1 MRTQQI
7 VVGDVRSPVLVGGPE
22 GGEAVVFIHGNPGGG
37 SDWLRLMAPIAEFAR
52 VIAPDMP
59 GFAGAEMR
67 GDQGY
72 TVADYARHLDGVI
85 RALGVQ
91 RVHLLAHDFGGPW
104 ALTWA
109 AQHPDMVASVTLIN
123 TGVLLD
129 YRWHRLA
136 RIWRIPLVGE
146 LMQRIATPRLVRA
159 LLQHD
164 NPGLD
169 RASVARV
176 AAHLRPWGTKRAVL
190 RLYRSTNIRSMI
202 PIAAVLQRHDLPC
215 LVVWGADDVY
225 LPAEQA
231 YRQTQ
236 PFPSARIH
244 TIAGAGHWVF
254 LEQAERVAELVVPF
268 LRTQLGGPNPPQ
280 TNPPRT
286 MPPRPAHG
294 RRRTVAG

>member
-7 VVGDVRSPVLVGGPE
+7 VVGDVRSPVLVGGPD
-22 GGEAVVFIHGNPGGG
+22 GSEAVVFVHGNPGAG

-52 VIAPDMP
+52 VVAPDMP

-67 GDQGY
+67 ADQDY
-72 TVADYARHLDGVI
+72 TVAAYARHLDGVI
-85 RALGVQ
+85 QALGVE
-91 RVHLLAHDFGGPW
+91 RVHLVAHDFGGPW

-109 AQHPDMVASVTLIN
+109 ADHPHKVASVTLIN

-136 RIWRIPLVGE
+136 RIWRTPLVGE
-146 LMQRIATPRLVRA
+146 LFQRIATPRLTRA
-159 LLQHD
+159 LLGHD

-169 RASVARV
+169 RASVAHI
-176 AAHLRPWGTKRAVL
+176 AAHLHPWGTKRAVL

-202 PIAAVLQRHDLPC
+202 PIAAALQRHDLPC
-215 LVVWGADDVY
+215 LVVWGTDDVY
-225 LPAEQA
+225 LPVEQA
-231 YRQTQ
+231 DKQTQ

-244 TIAGAGHWVF
+244 TIVGAGHWVF

-268 LRTQLGGPNPPQ
+268 LRTQLGDPDPQ
-280 TNPPRT
+280 PTE
-286 MPPRPAHG
+286 PPRPA
-294 RRRTVAG
+294 RRRRAVAG